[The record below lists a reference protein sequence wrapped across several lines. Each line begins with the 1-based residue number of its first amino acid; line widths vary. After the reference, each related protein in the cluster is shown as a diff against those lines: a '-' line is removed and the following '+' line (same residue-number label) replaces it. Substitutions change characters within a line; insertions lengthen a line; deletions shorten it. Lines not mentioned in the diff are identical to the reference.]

1 MFEGGTTSPA
11 VQGRAWKYIDFA
23 RQWNMA
29 CMRASTMPPP
39 SLPRALHALGA
50 AARGFWRD
58 DGPSWAAAIAYYSLL
73 SLIPLLLLLAAIA
86 ALFVDPQWVVAQA
99 THYLGGYLPHGRAP
113 IDDTVRHA
121 LAVARSR
128 GWLFALPLLWT
139 GSLVFGAL
147 DRAINVAL
155 DRPGRA
161 GFLRR
166 LALRLAMLVVLTAL
180 FAIALMAP
188 LLLQY
193 IVSRWMP
200 AAAAGS
206 WAIGVPLA
214 LLPAALLW
222 LALLLAYRFVPR
234 ESPPWRRAV
243 RGAAVATARFY
254 LVRPLFVGYVERLGH
269 YSVVYGSLAGIVV
282 AMLWSWLFSMI
293 VLYGGQIAA
302 PRR

>member
-1 MFEGGTTSPA
+1 
-11 VQGRAWKYIDFA
+11 
-23 RQWNMA
+23 
-29 CMRASTMPPP
+29 MPPL
-39 SLPRALHALGA
+39 SLPRALQALGA

-73 SLIPLLLLLAAIA
+73 SLIPLLLVLAAIA
-86 ALFVDPQWVVAQA
+86 AFFVDPQWVVAQA
-99 THYLGGYLPHGRAP
+99 THYLGGYLPHGRTP

-121 LAVARSR
+121 LAAARSR

-166 LALRLAMLVVLTAL
+166 LALRLAMLSVLTAL
-180 FAIALMAP
+180 FAIALTAP

-193 IVSRWMP
+193 IASRWMP
-200 AAAAGS
+200 AAAGGGP
-206 WAIGVPLA
+206 WLIEVPLA

-234 ESPPWRRAV
+234 EPPPWGRAA
-243 RGAAVATARFY
+243 RGAAVATALFY
-254 LVRPLFVGYVERLGH
+254 LARPLFVGYVERLGH
-269 YSVVYGSLAGIVV
+269 YNLVYGSLAGIVV

-302 PRR
+302 PRNR